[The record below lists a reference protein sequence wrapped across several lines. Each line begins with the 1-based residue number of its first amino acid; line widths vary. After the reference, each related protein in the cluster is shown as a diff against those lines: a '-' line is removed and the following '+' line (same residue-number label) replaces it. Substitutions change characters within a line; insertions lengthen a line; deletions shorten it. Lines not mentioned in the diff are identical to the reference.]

1 MIYDPYSLADDVI
14 FDVRSFRMRPAFRKP
29 AFASLVCVLLTTL
42 QVPLASPAA
51 DVAKVELTFEKD
63 ILPIIK
69 AKCIRCHA
77 GVEPK
82 AGLNLTSTSALLS
95 GGKSGAALR
104 IRAAE
109 SSLLY
114 EMVSSEKMPPVG
126 QKLTADEKGL
136 IRKWINDGA
145 SGVSNAATIDRY
157 DDVTTAVPWS
167 FRPPVR
173 PVVPDVR
180 NSDRVRNPID
190 SFVFRQL
197 EKNNLTPSAQA
208 GRLTLL
214 RRASFD
220 LIGLPPVP
228 EEVEQFIADDRPGA
242 YERMI
247 DRLLA
252 SPQYGERWARHWLDV
267 AGFTESAGILN
278 EDRALPLAWRYRD
291 YVIRAFNSDKPY
303 DRFLQE
309 QIAGDELTDYW
320 SAFEN
325 EDELP
330 DEVVEGIIATG
341 FLRTAADPSRP
352 DFSTIK
358 NAAAQYFYP
367 TVFDTLQIV
376 GSSTMGLTVQ
386 CARCHNHK
394 FDPVPQID
402 YYRMQAVFTTA
413 YRTEKWI
420 PQMNRRLPIATKRQ
434 KEAAAKINA
443 EVAAAVKVL
452 KAEQADLRK
461 TFAARVFSDQLELLP
476 EELREDVKSALNAK
490 PESRTEVQKYL
501 AGKFEEKLRPEGEKL
516 DEVITEYPEYT
527 QGTKRINAKI
537 TAEESQRRLF
547 DEVRALYDQPGEVTT
562 PVLLRG
568 DALTPGPLVEPGVI
582 STIAS
587 PEPFEWLAP
596 ESESKTSG
604 RRLAFARWLTQQEHP
619 LTARVMVNRIWM
631 HHFGTGIVATPD
643 DFGVSGASPS
653 HPDLLDW
660 LATEFVRSGW
670 SIKHIH
676 RLILHSSTWQQ
687 SSRVFEEHRTVCEKV
702 DPDNALLWRQTM
714 RRLEAEPLRDAMLA
728 ASGTLSSPMFG
739 AGQAVVRQK
748 DGEVIVPVEQDQN
761 RRSIYVTIHRLNPE
775 TMLEVFDQ
783 PNISVNCTQRSTS
796 TVSTQALT
804 LLNSDA
810 MTRVAS
816 AFATRVEAEGANDP
830 VGRVVLT
837 AFTRE
842 AGPAEHELLSEFFDE
857 QIMLYLEEHAES
869 DRLKSAVV
877 AGARHKAMADLC
889 HMLMSSNEFV
899 YVD

>member
-1 MIYDPYSLADDVI
+1 MGRAL
-14 FDVRSFRMRPAFRKP
+14 RKP
-29 AFASLVCVLLTTL
+29 ALILLSCILVTDL
-42 QVPLASPAA
+42 QFSSGGVAA
-51 DVAKVELTFEKD
+51 DAPKAVLTFEKD

-82 AGLNLTSTSALLS
+82 AGLNLTSPASLLT
-95 GGKSGAALR
+95 GGRSGAALR

-109 SSLLY
+109 FSLLY

-145 SGVSNAATIDRY
+145 SGVSNAAMIDRS
-157 DDVTTAVPWS
+157 DDVTDTDLWS

-173 PVVPDVR
+173 PVVPNVQNR
-180 NSDRVRNPID
+180 DRVRNPVD
-190 SFVFRQL
+190 AFVLRRL
-197 EKNNLTPSAQA
+197 EKNNLMPSPIAD
-208 GRLTLL
+208 RLTLL

-220 LIGLPPVP
+220 LIGLPPTP
-228 EEVEQFIADDRPGA
+228 AEVERFIVDEEPGS

-247 DRLLA
+247 DRLIA
-252 SPQYGERWARHWLDV
+252 SPRYGERWARHWLDV

-325 EDELP
+325 EDQLP
-330 DEVVEGIIATG
+330 DDVVEGIIATG

-352 DFSTIK
+352 DFSSIK

-367 TVFDTLQIV
+367 TLFDTLQIV
-376 GSSTMGLTVQ
+376 CSSTMGLTVQ
-386 CARCHNHK
+386 CARCHSHK
-394 FDPVPQID
+394 FDPVPQVD

-413 YRTEKWI
+413 YRTDKWI
-420 PQMNRRLPIATKRQ
+420 PQMNRRLPIASKRQ
-434 KEAAAKINA
+434 KEAAAKKNA
-443 EVAAAVKVL
+443 EVDEAVKLL
-452 KAEQADLRK
+452 KAELATLKK
-461 TFAARVFSDQLELLP
+461 TFASRVFDDQLAMLP
-476 EELREDVKSALNAK
+476 EELHEDVKSALNAK
-490 PESRTEVQKYL
+490 PEARTEVQKYL
-501 AGKFEEKLRPEGEKL
+501 AGKFEKKLRLQGKEL
-516 DEVITEYPEYT
+516 DEAISKYPEFA
-527 QGTKRINAKI
+527 QGTKDLNAKMA
-537 TAEESQRRLF
+537 AEEGSRWLF

-582 STIAS
+582 STIAT
-587 PEPFEWLAP
+587 PKPFGWSAP
-596 ESESKTSG
+596 QPESKTSG
-604 RRLAFARWLTQQEHP
+604 RRLAFAQWLTQPEHP

-653 HPDLLDW
+653 HPELLDW
-660 LATEFVRSGW
+660 LATEFVGSGW

-676 RLILHSSTWQQ
+676 RLILNSSTWRQ
-687 SSRVFEEHRTVCEKV
+687 SSRGAAEHRVACEKV
-702 DPDNALLWRQTM
+702 DPDNGLLWRQTM
-714 RRLEAEPLRDAMLA
+714 RRLEAEPLRDALLA
-728 ASGTLSSPMFG
+728 TSGTLNSPMFG
-739 AGQAVVRQK
+739 AAQSVVRQK
-748 DGEVIVPVEQDQN
+748 DGEVIVPAGQDQN
-761 RRSIYVTIHRLNPE
+761 RRSIYVKILRLNPE

-783 PNISVNCTQRSTS
+783 PTISVNCTQRSTS

-804 LLNSDA
+804 LLNSDV
-810 MTRVAS
+810 MTRAAS
-816 AFATRVEAEGANDP
+816 AFASRVEAEGGNDP
-830 VGRVVLT
+830 VGRAVLT
-837 AFTRE
+837 AFSRE
-842 AGPAEHELLSEFFDE
+842 SQPAEHKVLSEFFE
-857 QIMLYLEEHAES
+857 AQRLRYLDQQAEA
-869 DRLKSAVV
+869 DRAKTDVV
-877 AGARHKAMADLC
+877 TDARHKALADLC
-889 HMLMSSNEFV
+889 HMLMSANEFV

>member
-1 MIYDPYSLADDVI
+1 
-14 FDVRSFRMRPAFRKP
+14 MRPAFRKP
-29 AFASLVCVLLTTL
+29 AFATLICILATAL
-42 QVPLASPAA
+42 QVPSETPAS

-82 AGLNLTSTSALLS
+82 AGLNLTSPSSLLT

-109 SSLLY
+109 FSLLY

-126 QKLTADEKGL
+126 QKLTANEKGL

-145 SGVSNAATIDRY
+145 SGVSNAAAIDRS
-157 DDVTTAVPWS
+157 DDVTDADLWS

-180 NSDRVRNPID
+180 NPGRVRNPID
-190 SFVFRQL
+190 SFVLRQL
-197 EKNNLTPSAQA
+197 EKNNLTPSARA
-208 GRLTLL
+208 DRLTLL

-220 LIGLPPVP
+220 LIGLPPTP
-228 EEVEQFIADDRPGA
+228 AEVDRFIANDGPGA

-291 YVIRAFNSDKPY
+291 YVIRSFNSDKPY

-320 SAFEN
+320 AAFEG
-325 EDELP
+325 EERLP
-330 DEVVEGIIATG
+330 DYVVEGIIATG

-352 DFSTIK
+352 DFSKIK

-367 TVFDTLQIV
+367 TLFDTLQIV
-376 GSSTMGLTVQ
+376 CSSTMGLTVQ
-386 CARCHNHK
+386 CARCHSHK
-394 FDPVPQID
+394 FDPIPQVD

-413 YRTEKWI
+413 YRTDKWI
-420 PQMNRRLPIATKRQ
+420 PQMNRRLPIASRRQ
-434 KEAAAKINA
+434 TEAAAEKNA
-443 EVAAAVKVL
+443 EVDAGVRLL
-452 KAEQADLRK
+452 KAELAALKK
-461 TFAARVFSDQLELLP
+461 TFADRVFTDQLAMLP
-476 EELREDVKSALNAK
+476 EELLEDVKSALNTK
-490 PESRTEVQKYL
+490 PASRTEVQGYL
-501 AGKFEEKLRPEGEKL
+501 AGKFKTKLRPQGKEL
-516 DEVITEYPEYT
+516 DDAITKYPEYT
-527 QGTKRINAKI
+527 RRTKDLNAKVI
-537 TAEESQRRLF
+537 AEEGRRWLF
-547 DEVRALYDQPGEVTT
+547 DEVRALYDQPGEATT

-587 PEPFEWLAP
+587 PEPFEWSAP
-596 ESESKTSG
+596 GPESKTSG
-604 RRLAFARWLTQQEHP
+604 RRLAFARWLTQPEHP

-631 HHFGTGIVATPD
+631 HHFGTGIVATSD

-653 HPDLLDW
+653 HSELLDW

-670 SIKHIH
+670 SVKHVH
-676 RLILHSSTWQQ
+676 RLILNSSTWQQ
-687 SSRVFEEHRTVCEKV
+687 SSGVTEEHRSVCEKV
-702 DPDNALLWRQTM
+702 DPDNELLWRQAM
-714 RRLEAEPLRDAMLA
+714 RRLEAEPLRDAILA
-728 ASGTLSSPMFG
+728 TAGTLNTPMFG
-739 AGQAVVRQK
+739 AGQAVAREK
-748 DGEVIVPVEQDQN
+748 DGEVIVSAGQN
-761 RRSIYVTIHRLNPE
+761 QGRRSIYVKIIRLNPE

-783 PNISVNCTQRSTS
+783 PTISVNCTQRSIS

-810 MTRVAS
+810 MTRAAS
-816 AFATRVEAEGANDP
+816 AFAGRVEVEGANDP
-830 VGRVVLT
+830 VGRAVLT
-837 AFTRE
+837 AFSRE
-842 AGPAEHELLSEFFDE
+842 GGPAEQELLSEFFDA
-857 QIMLYLEEHAES
+857 QIKLYLEQHVEA
-869 DRLKSAVV
+869 DRAKTAVV
-877 AGARHKAMADLC
+877 ADARHKAMADLC

>member
-1 MIYDPYSLADDVI
+1 
-14 FDVRSFRMRPAFRKP
+14 MRRAFRKT
-29 AFASLVCVLLTTL
+29 AFAMLVCILSTNL
-42 QVPLASPAA
+42 QQLSEVRAA
-51 DVAKVELTFEKD
+51 DAPKGELTFEKD

-82 AGLNLTSTSALLS
+82 AGLNLTSPASLLT

-109 SSLLY
+109 FSLLY
-114 EMVSSEKMPPVG
+114 EMVSSDRMPPVG

-145 SGVSNAATIDRY
+145 SGVSNAAAVDRS
-157 DDVTTAVPWS
+157 DDVTDADLWS

-180 NSDRVRNPID
+180 QRDRVQNPID
-190 SFVFRQL
+190 AFVLRQL
-197 EKNNLTPSAQA
+197 EKRGLTSSLPAD
-208 GRLTLL
+208 RLTLL

-220 LIGLPPVP
+220 LIGLPPTP
-228 EEVEQFIADDRPGA
+228 DEVERFIADDGPGA

-320 SAFEN
+320 AAFEN
-325 EDELP
+325 EEQLP
-330 DEVVEGIIATG
+330 DDVVEGIIATG

-352 DFSTIK
+352 DFSSIK

-367 TVFDTLQIV
+367 TLFDTLQIV
-376 GSSTMGLTVQ
+376 CSSTMGLTVQ
-386 CARCHNHK
+386 CARCHSHK
-394 FDPVPQID
+394 FDPVPQVD

-420 PQMNRRLPIATKRQ
+420 PQMNRRLPIASKRQ
-434 KEAAAKINA
+434 KDAAAEKNA
-443 EVAAAVKVL
+443 EVDAAIKVL
-452 KAEQADLRK
+452 KAEQAALK
-461 TFAARVFSDQLELLP
+461 NTFTDRVFDDRLAMLP
-476 EELREDVKSALNAK
+476 EELREDVKLALNAK
-490 PESRTEVQKYL
+490 SESRSEVQKYL
-501 AGKFEEKLRPEGEKL
+501 AGKFEKKLRPQGKEL
-516 DEVITEYPEYT
+516 DEAITKYAEFA
-527 QGTKRINAKI
+527 QGTKDLNAKI
-537 TAEESQRRLF
+537 AAEEGRRLLF

-582 STIAS
+582 STIAA
-587 PEPFEWLAP
+587 PQPFEWSGPQTEA
-596 ESESKTSG
+596 KTSG
-604 RRLAFARWLTQQEHP
+604 RRLAFARWLTQPEHP

-670 SIKHIH
+670 SVKHLH
-676 RLILHSSTWQQ
+676 RLILNSNTWRQ
-687 SSRVFEEHRTVCEKV
+687 SSRATAEHRVACEKV
-702 DPDNALLWRQTM
+702 DPDNGLLWRQTM
-714 RRLEAEPLRDAMLA
+714 RRLEAEPLRDALLA
-728 ASGTLSSPMFG
+728 TSGSLNAPMFG
-739 AGQAVVRQK
+739 SAQSVARQK
-748 DGEVIVPVEQDQN
+748 DGEVIVPAGQDQN
-761 RRSIYVTIHRLNPE
+761 RRSIYVKLLRLNPE

-783 PNISVNCTQRSTS
+783 PTISVNCTQRSTS

-804 LLNSDA
+804 MLNSDA
-810 MTRVAS
+810 TIRAAS
-816 AFATRVEAEGANDP
+816 VFARRVEAEAASDP
-830 VGRVVLT
+830 VGRAVLT
-837 AFTRE
+837 AFSRE
-842 AGPAEHELLSEFFDE
+842 ARPAEHEVLSEFFAA
-857 QIMLYLEEHAES
+857 QRLRYLNQHAEA
-869 DRLKSAVV
+869 DRVKTEVV
-877 AGARHKAMADLC
+877 TDARHKALADLC
-889 HMLMSSNEFV
+889 HMLMSANEFI

>member
-1 MIYDPYSLADDVI
+1 
-14 FDVRSFRMRPAFRKP
+14 MRPAFRKP

-619 LTARVMVNRIWM
+619 L
-631 HHFGTGIVATPD
+631 
-643 DFGVSGASPS
+643 
-653 HPDLLDW
+653 
-660 LATEFVRSGW
+660 
-670 SIKHIH
+670 
-676 RLILHSSTWQQ
+676 
-687 SSRVFEEHRTVCEKV
+687 
-702 DPDNALLWRQTM
+702 
-714 RRLEAEPLRDAMLA
+714 
-728 ASGTLSSPMFG
+728 
-739 AGQAVVRQK
+739 
-748 DGEVIVPVEQDQN
+748 
-761 RRSIYVTIHRLNPE
+761 
-775 TMLEVFDQ
+775 
-783 PNISVNCTQRSTS
+783 
-796 TVSTQALT
+796 
-804 LLNSDA
+804 
-810 MTRVAS
+810 
-816 AFATRVEAEGANDP
+816 
-830 VGRVVLT
+830 
-837 AFTRE
+837 
-842 AGPAEHELLSEFFDE
+842 
-857 QIMLYLEEHAES
+857 
-869 DRLKSAVV
+869 
-877 AGARHKAMADLC
+877 
-889 HMLMSSNEFV
+889 
-899 YVD
+899 

>member
-1 MIYDPYSLADDVI
+1 
-14 FDVRSFRMRPAFRKP
+14 MRPAFRKP

>member
-1 MIYDPYSLADDVI
+1 
-14 FDVRSFRMRPAFRKP
+14 MRPAFRKS
-29 AFASLVCVLLTTL
+29 AFATLICILVTAL
-42 QVPLASPAA
+42 QVPSESPAA

-63 ILPIIK
+63 IIPIIK

-82 AGLNLTSTSALLS
+82 AGLNLTSPSSLLT

-109 SSLLY
+109 FSLLY
-114 EMVSSEKMPPVG
+114 EMVSSERMPPVG
-126 QKLTADEKGL
+126 QKLTANEKGL

-145 SGVSNAATIDRY
+145 SGVSNAAAIDRS
-157 DDVTTAVPWS
+157 DDVTDTDLWS

-180 NSDRVRNPID
+180 HSGRVRNPID
-190 SFVFRQL
+190 SFVLRQL
-197 EKNNLTPSAQA
+197 EKNNLTPSARADQ
-208 GRLTLL
+208 LTLL

-220 LIGLPPVP
+220 LIGLPPTP
-228 EEVEQFIADDRPGA
+228 AEVDRFIANAGPGA

-247 DRLLA
+247 ERLLA

-320 SAFEN
+320 AAFEG
-325 EDELP
+325 EERLP
-330 DEVVEGIIATG
+330 EYVVEGIIATG

-352 DFSTIK
+352 DFSKIK

-367 TVFDTLQIV
+367 TLFDTLQIV
-376 GSSTMGLTVQ
+376 CSSTMGLTVQ
-386 CARCHNHK
+386 CARCHSHK
-394 FDPVPQID
+394 FDPIPQVD

-413 YRTEKWI
+413 YRTDKWI
-420 PQMNRRLPIATKRQ
+420 PQMNRRLPIASRRQ
-434 KEAAAKINA
+434 TEAAAEKNA
-443 EVAAAVKVL
+443 EVDAGVRLL
-452 KAEQADLRK
+452 KAELAALKK
-461 TFAARVFSDQLELLP
+461 TFADRVFTDQLAMLP
-476 EELREDVKSALNAK
+476 EELLEDVKSALNTK
-490 PESRTEVQKYL
+490 PASRTEVQGYL
-501 AGKFEEKLRPEGEKL
+501 AGKFKTKLRPQGKEL
-516 DEVITEYPEYT
+516 DDAITKYPEYT
-527 QGTKRINAKI
+527 RRTKDLNAKVI
-537 TAEESQRRLF
+537 AEEGRRWLF
-547 DEVRALYDQPGEVTT
+547 DEVRALYDQPGEATT

-587 PEPFEWLAP
+587 PEPFEWSAP
-596 ESESKTSG
+596 GPESKTSG
-604 RRLAFARWLTQQEHP
+604 RRLAFARWLTQPEHP

-631 HHFGTGIVATPD
+631 HHFGTGIVATSD

-653 HPDLLDW
+653 HSELLDW

-670 SIKHIH
+670 SVKHVH
-676 RLILHSSTWQQ
+676 RLILNSSTWQQ
-687 SSRVFEEHRTVCEKV
+687 SSGVTEEHRSVCEKV
-702 DPDNALLWRQTM
+702 DPDNELLWRQAM
-714 RRLEAEPLRDAMLA
+714 RRLEAEPLRDAILA
-728 ASGTLSSPMFG
+728 TAGTLNTPMFG
-739 AGQAVVRQK
+739 AGQAVAREK
-748 DGEVIVPVEQDQN
+748 DGEVIVSAGQN
-761 RRSIYVTIHRLNPE
+761 QGRRSIYVKILRLNPE

-783 PNISVNCTQRSTS
+783 PTISVNCTQRSIS

-804 LLNSDA
+804 LLNSDS
-810 MTRVAS
+810 MTRAAS
-816 AFATRVEAEGANDP
+816 AFASRVEVEGANDP
-830 VGRVVLT
+830 VGRAVLT
-837 AFTRE
+837 AFSRE
-842 AGPAEHELLSEFFDE
+842 AGPAEQELLSQFFDA
-857 QIMLYLEEHAES
+857 QIKLYLEQHVEA
-869 DRLKSAVV
+869 DRAKTAVV
-877 AGARHKAMADLC
+877 ADARHKAMADLC

>member
-1 MIYDPYSLADDVI
+1 
-14 FDVRSFRMRPAFRKP
+14 MRPAFRKS
-29 AFASLVCVLLTTL
+29 AFATLICILVTAL
-42 QVPLASPAA
+42 QVPFETPAA

-63 ILPIIK
+63 IIPIIK

-82 AGLNLTSTSALLS
+82 AGLNLTSPSSLLT

-109 SSLLY
+109 FSLLY
-114 EMVSSEKMPPVG
+114 EMVSSERMPPVG
-126 QKLTADEKGL
+126 QKLTANEKGL

-145 SGVSNAATIDRY
+145 SGVSNAAAIDRS
-157 DDVTTAVPWS
+157 DDVTDTDLWS

-180 NSDRVRNPID
+180 HPGRVRNPID
-190 SFVFRQL
+190 SFVLRQL
-197 EKNNLTPSAQA
+197 EKNNLTPSARADQ
-208 GRLTLL
+208 LTLL

-220 LIGLPPVP
+220 LIGLPPTP
-228 EEVEQFIADDRPGA
+228 AEVDRFIANAGPGA

-247 DRLLA
+247 ERLLA

-320 SAFEN
+320 AAFEG
-325 EDELP
+325 EERLP
-330 DEVVEGIIATG
+330 DYVVEGIIATG

-352 DFSTIK
+352 DFSKIK

-367 TVFDTLQIV
+367 TLFDTLQIV
-376 GSSTMGLTVQ
+376 CSSTMGLTVQ
-386 CARCHNHK
+386 CARCHSHK
-394 FDPVPQID
+394 FDPIPQVD

-413 YRTEKWI
+413 YRTDKWI
-420 PQMNRRLPIATKRQ
+420 PQMNRRLPIASRRQ
-434 KEAAAKINA
+434 TEAAAEKNA
-443 EVAAAVKVL
+443 EVDAGVRLL
-452 KAEQADLRK
+452 KAELAALKK
-461 TFAARVFSDQLELLP
+461 TFADRVFTDQLAMLP
-476 EELREDVKSALNAK
+476 EELLEDVKSALNTK
-490 PESRTEVQKYL
+490 PASRTEVQGYL
-501 AGKFEEKLRPEGEKL
+501 AGKFKTKLRPQGKEL
-516 DEVITEYPEYT
+516 DDAITKYPEYT
-527 QGTKRINAKI
+527 RRTKDLNAKVI
-537 TAEESQRRLF
+537 AEEGRRWLF
-547 DEVRALYDQPGEVTT
+547 DEVRALYDQPGEATT

-587 PEPFEWLAP
+587 PEPFEWSAP
-596 ESESKTSG
+596 GPESKTSG
-604 RRLAFARWLTQQEHP
+604 RRLAFARWLTQPEHP

-631 HHFGTGIVATPD
+631 HHFGTGIVATSD

-653 HPDLLDW
+653 HSELLDW

-670 SIKHIH
+670 SVKHVH
-676 RLILHSSTWQQ
+676 RLILNSSTWQQ
-687 SSRVFEEHRTVCEKV
+687 SSGVTEEHRSVCEKV
-702 DPDNALLWRQTM
+702 DPDNELLWRQAM
-714 RRLEAEPLRDAMLA
+714 RRLEAEPLRDAILA
-728 ASGTLSSPMFG
+728 TAGTLNTPMFG
-739 AGQAVVRQK
+739 AGQAVAREK
-748 DGEVIVPVEQDQN
+748 DGEVIVSAGQN
-761 RRSIYVTIHRLNPE
+761 QGRRSIYVKILRLNPE

-783 PNISVNCTQRSTS
+783 PTISVNCTQRSIS

-810 MTRVAS
+810 MTRAAS
-816 AFATRVEAEGANDP
+816 AFASRVEVEGANDP
-830 VGRVVLT
+830 VGRAVLT
-837 AFTRE
+837 AFSRE
-842 AGPAEHELLSEFFDE
+842 GGPAEQELLSEFFDA
-857 QIMLYLEEHAES
+857 QIKLYLEQHVEA
-869 DRLKSAVV
+869 DRAKTAVV
-877 AGARHKAMADLC
+877 ADARHKAMADLC

>member
-1 MIYDPYSLADDVI
+1 
-14 FDVRSFRMRPAFRKP
+14 MRPAFRKS
-29 AFASLVCVLLTTL
+29 AFATLICILVTAL
-42 QVPLASPAA
+42 QVPSETPAA

-63 ILPIIK
+63 IIPIIK

-82 AGLNLTSTSALLS
+82 AGLNLTSPSSLLT

-109 SSLLY
+109 FSLLY
-114 EMVSSEKMPPVG
+114 EMVSSERMPPVG
-126 QKLTADEKGL
+126 QKLTANEKGL

-145 SGVSNAATIDRY
+145 SGVSNAAAIDRS
-157 DDVTTAVPWS
+157 DDVTDTDLWS

-180 NSDRVRNPID
+180 HPGRVRNPID
-190 SFVFRQL
+190 SFVLRQL
-197 EKNNLTPSAQA
+197 EKNNLIPSARADQ
-208 GRLTLL
+208 LTLL

-220 LIGLPPVP
+220 LIGLPPTP
-228 EEVEQFIADDRPGA
+228 AEVDRFIANAGPGA

-247 DRLLA
+247 ERLLA

-320 SAFEN
+320 AAFEG
-325 EDELP
+325 EERLP
-330 DEVVEGIIATG
+330 EYVVEGIIATG

-352 DFSTIK
+352 DFSKIK

-367 TVFDTLQIV
+367 TLFDTLQIV
-376 GSSTMGLTVQ
+376 CSSTMGLTVQ
-386 CARCHNHK
+386 CARCHSHK
-394 FDPVPQID
+394 FDPIPQVD

-413 YRTEKWI
+413 YRTDKWI
-420 PQMNRRLPIATKRQ
+420 PQMNRRLPIASRRQ
-434 KEAAAKINA
+434 TEAAAEKNA
-443 EVAAAVKVL
+443 EVDAGVRLL
-452 KAEQADLRK
+452 KAELAALKK
-461 TFAARVFSDQLELLP
+461 TFADRVFTDQLAMLP
-476 EELREDVKSALNAK
+476 EELLEDVKSALNTK
-490 PESRTEVQKYL
+490 PASRTEVQGYL
-501 AGKFEEKLRPEGEKL
+501 AGKFKTKLRPQGKEL
-516 DEVITEYPEYT
+516 DDAITKYPEYT
-527 QGTKRINAKI
+527 RRTKDLNAKVI
-537 TAEESQRRLF
+537 AEEGRRWLF
-547 DEVRALYDQPGEVTT
+547 DEVRALYDQPGEATT

-587 PEPFEWLAP
+587 PEPFEWSAP
-596 ESESKTSG
+596 GPESKTSG
-604 RRLAFARWLTQQEHP
+604 RRLAFARWLTQPEHP

-631 HHFGTGIVATPD
+631 HHFGTGIVATSD

-653 HPDLLDW
+653 HSELLDW

-670 SIKHIH
+670 SVKHVH
-676 RLILHSSTWQQ
+676 RLILNSSTWQQ
-687 SSRVFEEHRTVCEKV
+687 SSGVTEEHRSVCEKV
-702 DPDNALLWRQTM
+702 DPDNELLWRQAM
-714 RRLEAEPLRDAMLA
+714 RRLEAEPLRDAILA
-728 ASGTLSSPMFG
+728 TAGTLNTPMFG
-739 AGQAVVRQK
+739 AGQAVAREK
-748 DGEVIVPVEQDQN
+748 DGEVIVSAGQN
-761 RRSIYVTIHRLNPE
+761 QGRRSIYVKILRLNPE

-783 PNISVNCTQRSTS
+783 PTISVNCTQRSIS

-810 MTRVAS
+810 MTRAAS
-816 AFATRVEAEGANDP
+816 AFASRVEVEGANDP
-830 VGRVVLT
+830 VGRAVLT
-837 AFTRE
+837 AFSRE
-842 AGPAEHELLSEFFDE
+842 GGPAEQELLSEFFDA
-857 QIMLYLEEHAES
+857 QIKLYLEQHVEA
-869 DRLKSAVV
+869 DRAKTAVV
-877 AGARHKAMADLC
+877 ADARHKAMADLC

>member
-1 MIYDPYSLADDVI
+1 
-14 FDVRSFRMRPAFRKP
+14 MRPAFRKS
-29 AFASLVCVLLTTL
+29 AFATLICILVTAL
-42 QVPLASPAA
+42 QVPSETPAA

-63 ILPIIK
+63 IIPIIK

-82 AGLNLTSTSALLS
+82 AGLNLTSPSSLLT

-109 SSLLY
+109 FSLLY
-114 EMVSSEKMPPVG
+114 EMVSSERMPPVG
-126 QKLTADEKGL
+126 QKLTANEKGL

-145 SGVSNAATIDRY
+145 SGVSNAAAIDRS
-157 DDVTTAVPWS
+157 DDVTDTDLWS

-180 NSDRVRNPID
+180 HPGRVRNPID
-190 SFVFRQL
+190 SFVLRQL
-197 EKNNLTPSAQA
+197 EKNNLIPSARADQ
-208 GRLTLL
+208 LTLL

-220 LIGLPPVP
+220 LIGLPPTP
-228 EEVEQFIADDRPGA
+228 AEVDRFIANACPGA

-247 DRLLA
+247 ERLLA

-320 SAFEN
+320 AAFEG
-325 EDELP
+325 EERLP
-330 DEVVEGIIATG
+330 EYVVEGIIATG

-352 DFSTIK
+352 DFSKIK

-367 TVFDTLQIV
+367 TLFDTLQIV
-376 GSSTMGLTVQ
+376 CSSTMGLTVQ
-386 CARCHNHK
+386 CARCHSHK
-394 FDPVPQID
+394 FDPIPQVD

-413 YRTEKWI
+413 YRTDKWI
-420 PQMNRRLPIATKRQ
+420 PQMNRRLPIASRRQ
-434 KEAAAKINA
+434 TEAAAEKNA
-443 EVAAAVKVL
+443 EVDAGVKLL
-452 KAEQADLRK
+452 KAELAALKK
-461 TFAARVFSDQLELLP
+461 TFADRVFTDQLAMLP
-476 EELREDVKSALNAK
+476 EELLEDVKSALNTK
-490 PESRTEVQKYL
+490 PASRTEVQGYL
-501 AGKFEEKLRPEGEKL
+501 AGKFKTKLRPQGKEL
-516 DEVITEYPEYT
+516 DDAITKYPEYT
-527 QGTKRINAKI
+527 RRTKDLNAKVI
-537 TAEESQRRLF
+537 AEEGRRWLF
-547 DEVRALYDQPGEVTT
+547 DEVRALYDQPGEATT

-587 PEPFEWLAP
+587 PEPFEWSAP
-596 ESESKTSG
+596 GPESKTSG
-604 RRLAFARWLTQQEHP
+604 RRLAFARWLTQPEHP

-631 HHFGTGIVATPD
+631 HHFGTGIVATSD

-653 HPDLLDW
+653 HSELLDW

-670 SIKHIH
+670 SVKHVH
-676 RLILHSSTWQQ
+676 RLILNSSTWQQ
-687 SSRVFEEHRTVCEKV
+687 SSGVTEEHRSVCEKV
-702 DPDNALLWRQTM
+702 DPDNELLWRQAM
-714 RRLEAEPLRDAMLA
+714 RRLEAEPLRDAILA
-728 ASGTLSSPMFG
+728 TAGTLNTPMFG
-739 AGQAVVRQK
+739 AGQAVAREK
-748 DGEVIVPVEQDQN
+748 DGEVIVSAGQN
-761 RRSIYVTIHRLNPE
+761 QGRRSIYVKNLRLNPE

-783 PNISVNCTQRSTS
+783 PTISVNCTQRSIS

-810 MTRVAS
+810 MTRAAS
-816 AFATRVEAEGANDP
+816 AFASRVEVEGANDP
-830 VGRVVLT
+830 VGRAVLT
-837 AFTRE
+837 AFSRE
-842 AGPAEHELLSEFFDE
+842 GGPAEQELLSEFFDA
-857 QIMLYLEEHAES
+857 QIKLYLEQHVEA
-869 DRLKSAVV
+869 DRAKTAVV
-877 AGARHKAMADLC
+877 ADARHKAMADLC